1 MADGRTSRKRQ
12 ASAAAKGARKRQ
24 ASAPGGV
31 EVARAEGRT
40 SRKRQASAAAKGA
53 RKRQASAPDG
63 VEAASAEGRAREKA
77 RSEPSARDSTAP
89 AWFEAVFNGAMSAQY
104 KRYMTDEWS
113 HEKRGDVA
121 LFEKLCLEGAQAGL
135 SWATI
140 LTKREGYRKSF
151 FHFDLLRCAAL
162 SSSDIDKLVAAKEA
176 VIVRHRGKC
185 ESVAN
190 NARCVL
196 RIIEENKR
204 SAGAKDAPPKHGYF
218 DRYLW
223 NFVNGKP
230 RLNAWQSAKDI
241 PSESETAVA
250 MSADLRKRGFTF
262 VGPKICY
269 SLMQSCGMVI
279 DHPKGTPE
287 WEAARERLL
296 SRSP

>member
-1 MADGRTSRKRQ
+1 MARKHRTATPGGVEAARADGRTSRKRQ
-12 ASAAAKGARKRQ
+12 APAA
-24 ASAPGGV
+24 V
-31 EVARAEGRT
+31 
-40 SRKRQASAAAKGA
+40 KGA

-63 VEAASAEGRAREKA
+63 VEAASAEGR
-77 RSEPSARDSTAP
+77 AP

-104 KRYMTDEWS
+104 KRYMTDEWG

-176 VIVRHRGKC
+176 VIARHRGKC